1 MLANLQEV
9 LDYAEK
15 RKCAIGAF
23 NTPNFECIMAVLQNA
38 EYYHVPVII
47 AHAQVHENIMPLET
61 IGPIM
66 VLCAEKSKV
75 PVCVHLDHGES
86 LDYIEKALA
95 LGFTSVMYDGS
106 KLSFDENVENTRK
119 AVKMARKCGAGAEA
133 EIGVMGSSYFSSE
146 GSNGSNGIYT
156 DPEIAEKFVK
166 LTGIDALAA
175 SFGTVHGIYTEK
187 PMLDFQRIEKIK
199 ELTKTPL
206 VMHGGSGLSKEDYVT
221 AIKKGVRKINYY
233 TYMSRAAVLAA
244 KELLDSQEGILFH
257 DIALAAVDAMK
268 KDTEEAIKVF
278 RNIP

>member
-1 MLANLQEV
+1 M
-9 LDYAEK
+9 
-15 RKCAIGAF
+15 
-23 NTPNFECIMAVLQNA
+23 
-38 EYYHVPVII
+38 
-47 AHAQVHENIMPLET
+47 
-61 IGPIM
+61 
-66 VLCAEKSKV
+66 
-75 PVCVHLDHGES
+75 
-86 LDYIEKALA
+86 
-95 LGFTSVMYDGS
+95 
-106 KLSFDENVENTRK
+106 
-119 AVKMARKCGAGAEA
+119 
-133 EIGVMGSSYFSSE
+133 
-146 GSNGSNGIYT
+146 
-156 DPEIAEKFVK
+156 
-166 LTGIDALAA
+166 
-175 SFGTVHGIYTEK
+175 HGIYTEK